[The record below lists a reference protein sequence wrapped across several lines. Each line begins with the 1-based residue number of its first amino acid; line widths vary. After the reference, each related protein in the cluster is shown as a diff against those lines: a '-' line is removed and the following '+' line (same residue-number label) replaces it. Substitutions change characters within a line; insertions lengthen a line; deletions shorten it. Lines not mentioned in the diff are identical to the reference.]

1 MADIIL
7 LRDFQASQIEFW
19 LPTKYLGYDVSSFGR
34 VRSWWARRALGIG
47 KGSATFLGTTS
58 QILRSVPQAGGY
70 RAVGVARNKAGRPKH
85 VSLHRLVA
93 MSSVPTIEGMPHVNH
108 KNCIKAD
115 CRSDN
120 LEWTVPVANTRHAVN
135 AGIIKVVGE
144 DNPMAKLTVEDIQQI
159 RALRQAGVDR
169 REVAAQFAV
178 NPSHIWSIWAGKRWA
193 HVE

>member
-34 VRSWWARRALGIG
+34 VRSWWARKALGIG
-47 KGSATFLGTTS
+47 KGSVAFLGDTP

-70 RAVGVARNKAGRPKH
+70 RAVGVARNRAGRPKH

-93 MSSVPTIEGMPHVNH
+93 TSFVPRVEGMPHVNH
-108 KNCIKAD
+108 KNCIKVD

-120 LEWTVPVANTRHAVN
+120 LEWTVPARNTRHAID
-135 AGIIKVVGE
+135 AGVLKVTGG
-144 DNPMAKLTVEDIQQI
+144 DNPMAKLSIADIIQI
-159 RALRQAGVDR
+159 KALGKVGVSRQEA
-169 REVAAQFAV
+169 AAQFAV
-178 NPSHIWSIWAGKRWA
+178 SPSHIWAIWTGRRWA